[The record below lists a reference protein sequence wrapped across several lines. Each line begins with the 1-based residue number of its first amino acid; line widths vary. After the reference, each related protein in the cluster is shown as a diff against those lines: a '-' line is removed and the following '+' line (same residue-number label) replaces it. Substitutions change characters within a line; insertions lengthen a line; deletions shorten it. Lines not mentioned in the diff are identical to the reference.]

1 MVGERP
7 MRILDKRF
15 RNCVCPNIRNGIDC
29 MQKSENQTMIMI
41 KRAKSLERRI
51 R

>member
-1 MVGERP
+1 MS
-7 MRILDKRF
+7 ILDEHF
-15 RNCVCPNIRNGIDC
+15 RDYICLNICDRMES
-29 MQKSENQTMIMI
+29 MQMLGESIMI

>member
-1 MVGERP
+1 VDGDIP
-7 MRILDKRF
+7 MSILDERF
-15 RNCVCPNIRNGIDC
+15 RNCICLNMYDRIES
-29 MQKSENQTMIMI
+29 MQMLGELIMI

>member
-1 MVGERP
+1 MVGERR
-7 MRILDKRF
+7 MRIQDKRF
-15 RNCVCPNIRNGIDC
+15 RNCICPNIRNGIDC

-41 KRAKSLERRI
+41 RRAKSLERRI

>member
-1 MVGERP
+1 MVGDRL
-7 MRILDKRF
+7 MSILDERF
-15 RNCVCPNIRNGIDC
+15 RDCICLNIYDRIDS
-29 MQKSENQTMIMI
+29 MQMLGELIMI

>member
-1 MVGERP
+1 

-15 RNCVCPNIRNGIDC
+15 RNCICPNIRNGIDC
-29 MQKSENQTMIMI
+29 MQKSENQNMII
-41 KRAKSLERRI
+41 IRRVKSLERRI

>member
-7 MRILDKRF
+7 MRIQDKRF
-15 RNCVCPNIRNGIDC
+15 RNCICPNIRNGIDC
-29 MQKSENQTMIMI
+29 MQKLGELIMI
-41 KRAKSLERRI
+41 KRVKSLERRI

>member
-1 MVGERP
+1 
-7 MRILDKRF
+7 MRIQDKCF
-15 RNCVCPNIRNGIDC
+15 RNYICPNIRNGIDC

-41 KRAKSLERRI
+41 RRAKSLERRI